1 MFRSLRKFSGP
12 TRRGFH
18 TFNDSIKDNHIYS
31 FMYRKAIVTKNVEL
45 FKVMDRSEMFNYE
58 IKHSSFVTLC
68 QNESYET
75 VKFMVD
81 NDMYVKA
88 NLEFLIEYAD
98 KGNDI
103 EIKKNLEN
111 NLMLLEQEL

>member
-1 MFRSLRKFSGP
+1 MFRGLSKLSGP
-12 TRRGFH
+12 VRRGFH
-18 TFNDSIKDNHIYS
+18 TFHDSIKESHIYG
-31 FMYRKAIVTKNVEL
+31 FMYRKAILTRNVEL
-45 FKVMDRSEMFNYE
+45 FKVMDKSDMFNYE

-81 NDMYVKA
+81 NDMYVKS